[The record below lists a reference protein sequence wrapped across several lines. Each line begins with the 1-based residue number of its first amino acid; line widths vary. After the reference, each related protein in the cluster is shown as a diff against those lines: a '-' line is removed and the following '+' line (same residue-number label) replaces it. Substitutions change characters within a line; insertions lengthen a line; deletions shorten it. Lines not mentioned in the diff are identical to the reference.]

1 MVHGALDLVMKKCG
15 FEFKRDYILV
25 PGKNEFFFSGQ
36 QFEVILK
43 GEKVGELG
51 VVNPRVLKNFGWLN
65 PTSMWELDVAILEKH
80 FTAASK

>member
-1 MVHGALDLVMKKCG
+1 MVHGALDLVMKKCA
-15 FEFKRDYILV
+15 FEFKKDYILI
-25 PGKNEFFFSGQ
+25 PGKSDFFFAGQ

-65 PTSMWELDVAILEKH
+65 PTAMWELDIEILEKH
-80 FTAASK
+80 FTAAFK